1 MNHVTG
7 LDKEDFAM
15 RTPIQA
21 TPTISIRVRPA
32 VRRDRPPYGDDS
44 PYAPYLRRWLAR
56 SAVQHRDLLLN
67 IDAAARIGLA
77 PVLVSS

>member
-1 MNHVTG
+1 MNLVTG
-7 LDKEDFAM
+7 LDREDFAM
-15 RTPIQA
+15 RTPFHS
-21 TPTISIRVRPA
+21 TPTISIPVRPPL
-32 VRRDRPPYGDDS
+32 RRDRPPHGDDS

-56 SAVQHRDLLLN
+56 SAVQHRNLLLN